1 MRRQSVSKDSIIN
14 RPFTAMGPGLGGIKL
29 LAALVDPDG
38 DEEDEYR
45 FLVDEKHVKYVTIEA
60 GALPAEI
67 HRSFE
72 PDVLRVIP
80 EFPPG
85 DWAKGRIS
93 KDPRTGKAVFSSLST
108 DKLPA
113 VESVWHPIVVD
124 HLELKILARLRQNIH
139 KVSHV
144 LFREPVIFKLANFPW
159 EIPSMEAETRAYAWI
174 QDEDIGPLFLGHVSE
189 GGRVVGFLV
198 EDIAGASPATLGD
211 VGACRIALAR
221 LHLLGIQ
228 HGDVNRNNFLVQRP
242 EGKKV
247 TIIDFEMARKC
258 DEQEQLQAENASLE
272 ESFRDPSNR
281 GGIVVISTN

>member
-1 MRRQSVSKDSIIN
+1 MR
-14 RPFTAMGPGLGGIKL
+14 PGLEGIEL

-45 FLVDEKHVKYVTIEA
+45 FLVDGKHVKYVTIEA

-67 HRSFE
+67 DRSFK
-72 PDVLRVIP
+72 PDVLRGIP

-85 DWAKGRIS
+85 DWTKGRIS
-93 KDPRTGKAVFSSLST
+93 KDDRTGKPVFSSIST

-113 VESVWHPIVVD
+113 VESVWHQIVVD
-124 HLELKILARLRQNIH
+124 HLELKIVARLRQNIH

-144 LFREPVIFKLANFPW
+144 LFREPVIFTLANFPW
-159 EIPSMEAETRAYAWI
+159 EIQFMEAETRAYAWI
-174 QDEDIGPLFLGHVSE
+174 QDKDIGPRFLGHVPE
-189 GGRVVGFLV
+189 GGRVVGFLM
-198 EDIAGASPATLGD
+198 ENIAGASPATLD
-211 VGACRIALAR
+211 DLGACRMALAR

-242 EGKKV
+242 EGKV
-247 TIIDFEMARKC
+247 TIIDFEAARKC
-258 DEQEQLQAENASLE
+258 DEQERLQAENGSLE

-281 GGIVVISTN
+281 GSIVVMSAN